1 MACVI
6 MNTTYLVLGSAF
18 GKPAGS
24 VGRLPAAHTD
34 TLYNILNKRKE
45 AELL

>member
-1 MACVI
+1 MSCVI

-18 GKPAGS
+18 GESAGS
-24 VGRLPAAHTD
+24 VGRLPA